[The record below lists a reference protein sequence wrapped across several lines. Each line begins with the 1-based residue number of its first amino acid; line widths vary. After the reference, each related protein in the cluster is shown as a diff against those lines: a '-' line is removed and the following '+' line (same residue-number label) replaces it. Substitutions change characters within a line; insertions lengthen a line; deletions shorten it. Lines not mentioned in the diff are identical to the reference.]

1 MRNLVCLIILASIC
15 IGGSACSKQ
24 VGPAECD
31 RIVEGIINAENPS
44 PDPNPADR
52 VLVSLERQ
60 VPASCR
66 SGSQAQGYS
75 AAKAFFSY
83 ASGRVNEAEQL
94 IGVLDWRNTDQVLA
108 LSTATYLIVDHR
120 RLDGSLDTAERLARR
135 YIRLSPGSIRAR
147 HLLGEVMMEKGSATD
162 VVEVFDEMK
171 ALRRDSELKE
181 LHDYDIDYIPYLS
194 EMERHGEVIA
204 IFRAAESGA
213 TYPVWERE
221 DLIFSALLAASEL
234 GENDVMEQLISETR
248 TRRPDI
254 AAKESFRRISRS
266 FDLLKSRDGL
276 RPISD
281 EQ

>member
-1 MRNLVCLIILASIC
+1 MRNLVCVIILASMF
-15 IGGSACSKQ
+15 IGGEACSKQ
-24 VGPAECD
+24 VSPVECD
-31 RIVEGIINAENPS
+31 RIVEGIINAGIPNS
-44 PDPNPADR
+44 DPNPADR
-52 VLVSLERQ
+52 VLFSLEQQ
-60 VPASCR
+60 VPVSCR
-66 SGSQAQGYS
+66 SSSEAQGYS
-75 AAKAFFSY
+75 AAKAFFLY

-94 IGVLDWRNTDQVLA
+94 IGLLDWRNTDQVLA
-108 LSTATYLIVDHR
+108 LSTAAYLIVDHR
-120 RLDGSLDTAERLARR
+120 RLDGSLDTAEKLARR
-135 YIRLSPGSIRAR
+135 YIQLSPGSVRAR
-147 HLLGEVMMEKGSATD
+147 HLLGEVMMEKGSAAD

-194 EMERHGEVIA
+194 EMGRHGEVIT
-204 IFRAAESGA
+204 IFRAAESGL

-234 GENDVMEQLISETR
+234 GEDDVMEQLISETR

-266 FDLLKSRDGL
+266 FELLKSRDGS
-276 RPISD
+276 RPISG